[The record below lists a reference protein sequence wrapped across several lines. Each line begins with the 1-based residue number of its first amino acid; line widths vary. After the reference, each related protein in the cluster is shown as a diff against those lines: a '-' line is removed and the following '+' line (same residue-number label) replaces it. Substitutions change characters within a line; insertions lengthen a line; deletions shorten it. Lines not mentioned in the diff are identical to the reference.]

1 MSSAIILF
9 KKWRAKTT
17 KLQDTL
23 SSGLLPK
30 VPYQAAIALAIASL
44 KQASIGWSTHLS
56 INAIASRWNQIL

>member
-44 KQASIGWSTHLS
+44 KQASIG
-56 INAIASRWNQIL
+56 